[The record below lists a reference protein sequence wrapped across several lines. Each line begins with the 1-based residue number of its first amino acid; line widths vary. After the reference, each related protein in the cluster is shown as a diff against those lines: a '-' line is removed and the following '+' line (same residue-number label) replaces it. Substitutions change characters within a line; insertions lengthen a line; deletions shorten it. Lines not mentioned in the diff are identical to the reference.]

1 MAKDVALRERLHV
14 TALPPCPTCSG
25 VLQADRVLDD
35 LRESRLA
42 DGSQR
47 LELTGEVD
55 DEGNAILGEVGPHAE
70 DATIRVWI
78 FTVSCGGCLS
88 IVRVEMDSNGTAT
101 PTAPR
106 LVTPASEIAR
116 LRERLVRAREDG
128 RLEAELNSLRL
139 SDQFRLLGIP
149 ELWREARGVVP
160 AEMRLV
166 VNAGWK
172 EAPPL
177 SPIGTMPATL
187 EREKFRATAHPS
199 LAFASGGG
207 LAMKFYAFLAGTR
220 FRIAGVRRGQL
231 RVVPVEA
238 VPDAYD
244 VPASLCASWSLF
256 GKIE

>member
-1 MAKDVALRERLHV
+1 MAEDVAVRERLQV
-14 TALPPCPTCSG
+14 TPLPPCPTCSAA
-25 VLQADRVLDD
+25 LQSNRVLDD
-35 LRESRLA
+35 VREYRLA

-55 DEGNAILGEVGPHAE
+55 AEGNAILGEVEPHST
-70 DATIRVWI
+70 DTTIRVWV

-88 IVRVEMDSNGTAT
+88 SVRVEMDAGGT
-101 PTAPR
+101 PTPTGPR

-116 LRERLVRAREDG
+116 LRERLVRARDEG

-149 ELWREARGVVP
+149 ELWHEARGVIP
-160 AEMRLV
+160 DEMRLV

-172 EAPPL
+172 RAPPV
-177 SPIGTMPATL
+177 SPIGSVPATL

-207 LAMKFYAFLAGTR
+207 LAMQFHAFLAGTR
-220 FRIAGVRRGQL
+220 FRILGVRRGLL
-231 RVVPVEA
+231 RVVPVES
-238 VPDAYD
+238 VPDVYE
-244 VPASLCASWSLF
+244 VPSLCASWSLF
-256 GKIE
+256 GRIE